1 MMTATATPKTI
12 RVLKNQ
18 LPEITKWRN
27 LISPPLRRNVVTIV
41 PPPEVLSS
49 KVEVLL
55 APFIHDMRI
64 NQTPYL
70 ILVRGT
76 NFQLFPLC
84 ILNFFPLLISRHK
97 QRNPHLSPPFE
108 NCEWLKEGAAANCF
122 LPPKYKSRKK
132 GTNSFWFE
140 VATDQWGQEDPVCG
154 CHSFLGYEYISQF
167 DIK

>member
-1 MMTATATPKTI
+1 MFICYLLLVASWGVNKGSKRAFRPAMALSSGELSGLGGKFIMMMATATPKTI

-108 NCEWLKEGAAANCF
+108 NCE
-122 LPPKYKSRKK
+122 
-132 GTNSFWFE
+132 
-140 VATDQWGQEDPVCG
+140 
-154 CHSFLGYEYISQF
+154 
-167 DIK
+167 

>member
-27 LISPPLRRNVVTIV
+27 LISPPLRRKVVTIV

-70 ILVRGT
+70 ILVRGN

-97 QRNPHLSPPFE
+97 QKNRIYLNLLKTVNDCRKEQRQIAFYHRNTNQGRKEQILSD
-108 NCEWLKEGAAANCF
+108 LK
-122 LPPKYKSRKK
+122 LPLTSEDKK
-132 GTNSFWFE
+132 ILCV
-140 VATDQWGQEDPVCG
+140 VATV
-154 CHSFLGYEYISQF
+154 SLGMNIFINLTE
-167 DIK
+167 

>member
-1 MMTATATPKTI
+1 MALSSGELSGLGGKFIMMTATATPKTI

-64 NQTPYL
+64 RHL
-70 ILVRGT
+70 I
-76 NFQLFPLC
+76 
-84 ILNFFPLLISRHK
+84 
-97 QRNPHLSPPFE
+97 
-108 NCEWLKEGAAANCF
+108 
-122 LPPKYKSRKK
+122 
-132 GTNSFWFE
+132 
-140 VATDQWGQEDPVCG
+140 
-154 CHSFLGYEYISQF
+154 
-167 DIK
+167 